1 MTKIVIA
8 GGSGL
13 VGKKLTQ
20 MLVGKGHEV
29 AWLTRNGKAKSPIKL
44 FEWDI
49 KNQTID
55 KAVFDFAEV
64 IINLAGAGVAD
75 KKWTDAYKKEI
86 YDSRILSTQL
96 LANALSANAHKV
108 HTYVSASAIGIY
120 GNNTSLNTSENTP
133 AADTFLAKVCEDWE
147 DAVKPIEKLGIRTG
161 IIRVGV
167 VLAKDGGFIKEVSTP
182 INLFFGAALGSGEQ
196 QTSWI
201 HIDDLCR
208 MFIGLVENKN
218 LSGVF
223 NGVAP
228 NPETNKKLTQLL
240 AKQLGK
246 PLILPNA
253 PAFVIK
259 LLFGEMGSMLL
270 GSQHIS
276 AQKILDTGFTFQFPT
291 AQKAMADLV
300 Q

>member
-20 MLVGKGHEV
+20 LLVGKGHEV
-29 AWLTRNGKAKSPIKL
+29 AWLTRNGKGKSPIKL
-44 FEWDI
+44 FEWDV

-120 GNNTSLNTSENTP
+120 GNSTSLNTTENTP
-133 AADTFLAKVCEDWE
+133 AATTFLAKVCKDWE

-208 MFIGLVENKN
+208 MFIALVENKS

-259 LLFGEMGSMLL
+259 LLFGEMGDMLL

-276 AQKILDTGFTFQFPT
+276 AQKILDSGFTFQFPT
-291 AQKAMADLV
+291 AQKAIADLV

>member
-20 MLVGKGHEV
+20 MLTENGHEV
-29 AWLTRNGKAKSPIKL
+29 AWLTRNGKAKSTIKL

-55 KAVFDFAEV
+55 KAVLDFAEV

-75 KKWTDAYKKEI
+75 KKWSDAYKKEI

-96 LANALSANAHKV
+96 LANALTSNANKV
-108 HTYVSASAIGIY
+108 NTYISASAIGIY
-120 GNNTSLNTSENTP
+120 GNNTAPNTTENTP

-147 DAVKPIEKLGIRTG
+147 STVKPIENLGIRTG

-167 VLAKDGGFIKEVSTP
+167 VLAKDGGFIKEVSIP
-182 INLFFGAALGSGEQ
+182 INMFAGAALGNGQQ

-208 MFIGLVENKN
+208 IFIGLVENKS

-228 NPETNKKLTQLL
+228 NPESNKKLTQLL

-276 AQKILDTGFTFQFPT
+276 AQKILDSGFTFQFPT
-291 AQKAMADLV
+291 AQQAIADLV

>member
-96 LANALSANAHKV
+96 LANALAGNANKV

-120 GNNTSLNTSENTP
+120 GNSTSLNTTENTP

-147 DAVKPIEKLGIRTG
+147 SAVKPIEKLGIRTG

-201 HIDDLCR
+201 HIDDLCS
-208 MFIGLVENKN
+208 MFISLVEHKN

-240 AKQLGK
+240 AKQLHK

-253 PAFVIK
+253 PGFVIK

-276 AQKILDTGFTFQFPT
+276 AKKILDTGFTFQFPT
-291 AQKAMADLV
+291 AQKAIADLV

>member
-1 MTKIVIA
+1 
-8 GGSGL
+8 
-13 VGKKLTQ
+13 
-20 MLVGKGHEV
+20 
-29 AWLTRNGKAKSPIKL
+29 
-44 FEWDI
+44 
-49 KNQTID
+49 
-55 KAVFDFAEV
+55 
-64 IINLAGAGVAD
+64 
-75 KKWTDAYKKEI
+75 
-86 YDSRILSTQL
+86 
-96 LANALSANAHKV
+96 
-108 HTYVSASAIGIY
+108 
-120 GNNTSLNTSENTP
+120 
-133 AADTFLAKVCEDWE
+133 
-147 DAVKPIEKLGIRTG
+147 
-161 IIRVGV
+161 
-167 VLAKDGGFIKEVSTP
+167 
-182 INLFFGAALGSGEQ
+182 
-196 QTSWI
+196 
-201 HIDDLCR
+201 
-208 MFIGLVENKN
+208 MFIALVENKS

>member
-1 MTKIVIA
+1 M
-8 GGSGL
+8 

-29 AWLTRNGKAKSPIKL
+29 AWLTRNSKSKSPIKL
-44 FEWDI
+44 FEWDV

-96 LANALSANAHKV
+96 LANALAGNTNKV
-108 HTYVSASAIGIY
+108 HTYISASAIGIY
-120 GNNTSLNTSENTP
+120 GNNTALNTTENTP

-147 DAVKPIEKLGIRTG
+147 SAVKPIENLGIRIG

-167 VLAKDGGFIKEVSTP
+167 VLAKDGGFIKEVSVP
-182 INLFFGAALGSGEQ
+182 INMFAGAALGNGQQ

-208 MFIGLVENKN
+208 MFIGLIENKG

-253 PAFVIK
+253 PAFIIK

-276 AQKILDTGFTFQFPT
+276 AQKILDSGFTFQFPT
-291 AQKAMADLV
+291 AQQAIADLV

>member
-20 MLVGKGHEV
+20 MLVEKGHEV

-64 IINLAGAGVAD
+64 FINLAGAGVAD

-96 LANALSANAHKV
+96 LANELAGKANKV
-108 HTYVSASAIGIY
+108 HTYISASAIGIY
-120 GNNTSLNTSENTP
+120 GNNTALNTTENTT

-147 DAVKPIEKLGIRTG
+147 NAVKPIDKLGIRTG

-208 MFIGLVENKN
+208 MFIVLVENKS

-240 AKQLGK
+240 AKQLDK

-259 LLFGEMGSMLL
+259 LLFGEMGTMLL

-276 AQKILDTGFTFQFPT
+276 AQKILDSGFTFQFPT

>member
-1 MTKIVIA
+1 MTKVVIA

-13 VGKKLTQ
+13 VGKRLTQ
-20 MLVGKGHEV
+20 MLIDKGHEV
-29 AWLTRNGKAKSPIKL
+29 AWLTRKIKPSQAIKQ
-44 FEWDI
+44 FEWDVI
-49 KNQTID
+49 KQTID
-55 KAVFDFAEV
+55 NTVFDFAEV
-64 IINLAGAGVAD
+64 ILNLAGAGVAD

-96 LANALSANAHKV
+96 LANALSANANKV

-120 GNNTSLNTSENTP
+120 GNNTALNTTENAP
-133 AADTFLAKVCEDWE
+133 AAHTFLAKVCEDWE
-147 DAVKPIEKLGIRTG
+147 TAVKPIEKLGIRTG

-201 HIDDLCR
+201 HIDDLCN
-208 MFIGLVENKN
+208 MFIVLAENKS

-276 AQKILDTGFTFQFPT
+276 AQKILDSGFTFQFPT
-291 AQKAMADLV
+291 AHQAIADLV

>member
-20 MLVGKGHEV
+20 MLVEKGHEV
-29 AWLTRNGKAKSPIKL
+29 AWLTRKSKQHTAIKQ
-44 FEWDI
+44 FEWDVN
-49 KNQTID
+49 KQTID

-96 LANALSANAHKV
+96 FANALCEYKNTV
-108 HTYVSASAIGIY
+108 NTYISASAIGIY
-120 GNNTSLNTSENTP
+120 GNNTALNTTENTP
-133 AADTFLAKVCEDWE
+133 AAHTFLAKVCEDWE
-147 DAVKPIEKLGIRTG
+147 TAVKPIENLGIRTG

-201 HIDDLCR
+201 HIDDLCS
-208 MFIGLVENKN
+208 MFIILVEHKN

-240 AKQLGK
+240 AKQLHK

-253 PAFVIK
+253 PGFVIK
-259 LLFGEMGSMLL
+259 LLFGEMGDMLL

-276 AQKILDTGFTFQFPT
+276 AQKILATGFTFQFPT
-291 AQKAMADLV
+291 AQQALADLV

>member
-1 MTKIVIA
+1 MTKVVIA

-13 VGKKLTQ
+13 VGKRLTQ
-20 MLVGKGHEV
+20 MLIDKGHEV
-29 AWLTRNGKAKSPIKL
+29 AWLTRKSKPSLLIKQ
-44 FEWDI
+44 FEWDL
-49 KNQTID
+49 KKQTID
-55 KAVFDFAEV
+55 NAVFDFAEV

-75 KKWTDAYKKEI
+75 KKWTEAYKKEI

-96 LANALSANAHKV
+96 FAHALGQHKNTV
-108 HTYVSASAIGIY
+108 NTFISASAIGIY
-120 GNNTSLNTSENTP
+120 GNNTQLNTPENSP
-133 AADTFLAKVCEDWE
+133 AANTFLAKVCEDWE
-147 DAVKPIEKLGIRTG
+147 TAVKPIENLGIRTG

-208 MFIGLVENKN
+208 MFIVLVENKS

-228 NPETNKKLTQLL
+228 IPETNKKLTQLL

-259 LLFGEMGSMLL
+259 LLFGEMGTMLL

-276 AQKILDTGFTFQFPT
+276 AQKILDSGFTFQFPT

>member
-1 MTKIVIA
+1 MTKVVIA

-13 VGKKLTQ
+13 VGKRLTQ
-20 MLVGKGHEV
+20 MLIDKGHEV
-29 AWLTRNGKAKSPIKL
+29 AWLTRKIKPSQAIKQ
-44 FEWDI
+44 FEWDVI
-49 KNQTID
+49 KQTID
-55 KAVFDFAEV
+55 NTVFDFAEV
-64 IINLAGAGVAD
+64 ILNLAGAGVAD

-96 LANALSANAHKV
+96 LANALSANANKV

-120 GNNTSLNTSENTP
+120 GNNTALNTTENAP
-133 AADTFLAKVCEDWE
+133 AAHTFLAKVCEDWE
-147 DAVKPIEKLGIRTG
+147 TAVKPIEKLGIRTG

-201 HIDDLCR
+201 HIEDLCS
-208 MFIGLVENKN
+208 MFIVLSENKS

-276 AQKILDTGFTFQFPT
+276 AQKILDSGFTFQFPT
-291 AQKAMADLV
+291 AHQAIADLV